1 MCQGAQAESG
11 VPSPWKEVPMFQ
23 LKRNE
28 SFCLTVVAA
37 MLSILCS
44 GCGGG
49 GSSMSSSMS
58 QAQAQA
64 VSAQVSQAIT
74 QALGNAVPSSAPV
87 TRGSRPSLSTAVRDL
102 RPDTLT
108 GCTSTPTGESCN
120 IPISLT
126 NYPCSGPQGGTIS
139 VTGDVDGTLN
149 NAGSGSVNA
158 QLAITPANCS
168 VSNLIINGDP
178 SITVAGQVNFTD
190 NETPVFPVTFTET
203 GGISYGPNPSGSCQ
217 VNATYTISSSLSCT
231 VSGMVCG
238 QSVSGSC

>member
-1 MCQGAQAESG
+1 
-11 VPSPWKEVPMFQ
+11 MFPT
-23 LKRNE
+23 RRIA
-28 SFCLTVVAA
+28 SICLTVLAT
-37 MLSILCS
+37 MLSTS

-49 GSSMSSSMS
+49 SSSMSNMS

-64 VSAQVSQAIT
+64 VAQQFSQAVV
-74 QALGNAVPSSAPV
+74 QALGTAVPATAPSP
-87 TRGSRPSLSTAVRDL
+87 TGPSLSTAVRDL
-102 RPDTLT
+102 RPDALP
-108 GCTSTPTGESCN
+108 GCTSTSTGQNCN

-126 NYPCSGPQGGTIS
+126 NYPCTGSQGGTIS

-149 NAGSGSVNA
+149 NTGSGSLSA
-158 QLAITPANCS
+158 ELTITPAQCS
-168 VSNLIINGDP
+168 ISNLIVNGNP
-178 SITVAGQVNFTD
+178 SITVGGQINFTN

-231 VSGMVCG
+231 VSGTVCG